1 MAKNLNLQEQL
12 NNAFLDIAAE
22 LGGKEY
28 AKYLRSIQRDL
39 INEIE
44 TVDAN
49 RIKQIVMSYQIN
61 VKNSVLLFSVLEAVT
76 KILNGKLTRKEKTAY
91 TPIIALMG
99 IYSVRKPKVFAKRVA
114 ELVTT
119 PNTRLNK
126 SFGVKSN
133 MVNSKKL
140 LNEYF
145 VRNEASISNSIRK
158 SENNII
164 RSNRRRLNTLTRS
177 IRKDIAKL
185 RDMNKSV
192 NSITKTIK
200 AKYKVDDNIVSRNL
214 DTELHAQAETVKEE
228 IAKSNGATHKT
239 WKTQGDGRVRDTH
252 FHNSV
257 TNKRIPI
264 DSEFRAGGL
273 KANAPGSESLPVG
286 ERIRCRCYL
295 IFD

>member
-1 MAKNLNLQEQL
+1 MAQNLNLQEQL
-12 NNAFLDIAAE
+12 NNAFVDIAAE
-22 LGGKEY
+22 LGNKEY
-28 AKYLRSIQRDL
+28 ARYLRAIQRDL
-39 INEIE
+39 INEID
-44 TVDAN
+44 TVTSG
-49 RIKQIVMSYQIN
+49 RIKEIVMSHKIN
-61 VKNSVLLFSVLEAVT
+61 VKDSVLLFSVLEAVT

-99 IYSVRKPKVFAKRVA
+99 IYSVRRPKVFAKRVA
-114 ELVTT
+114 EMVTKPST
-119 PNTRLNK
+119 QLK
-126 SFGVKSN
+126 KGN

-177 IRKDIAKL
+177 IRKDIAKM
-185 RDMNKSV
+185 RDMNKSI
-192 NSITKTIK
+192 NSIAKTIK
-200 AKYKVDDNIVSRNL
+200 NKYKVDSNIVSRNL
-214 DTELHAQAETVKEE
+214 DTELHAQAETVKVE

-239 WKTQGDGRVRDTH
+239 WKTQGDGRVRETC
-252 FHNSV
+252 FHNKV

-264 DSEFRAGGL
+264 DSEFRACGL
-273 KANAPGSESLPVG
+273 KANAPGSETLPVG